1 MKSLKILFS
10 ISILTAF
17 LCLNEANGQWLTNG
31 THIYNSNTGNV
42 GIGHSTPSKLLSVGK
57 SMTEPTV
64 MVRNL
69 GGTGGATFEM
79 IDDASGADW
88 KFKATLSGGF
98 KIRDNTNLLDVIVV
112 EPNSGSYALH
122 IGQYGYVGINR
133 IAEPGYDLDVDGDV
147 RIEGY
152 APFLT
157 LNDTAQ
163 VHAGLV
169 FKNDDVYRAWIYYD
183 APDELIRISASHA
196 SNANDALVVK
206 YPNLVGIGTAS
217 PDALLHIHKDI
228 YNSSYFG
235 YLDTRANYF
244 THREIEAD
252 GNGQSCVYA
261 SRNRDVRNDGT
272 GYLAIQSNNAIVGS
286 CTWGDLYSFAVF
298 GTNYNDYGRCGGVLG
313 IESDNEGNWGSLGYT
328 SSGLTAYGGYF
339 TTHTSGAGKSDSDLY
354 TSVGMGAWGDLFGA
368 DIHGKVYGAYVEG
381 SHYAGY
387 FHGDVIK
394 DKLDVH
400 LQKNATGTNDVL
412 YTSVSADVTVVTS
425 GTAML
430 SGGKASI
437 AFDPVFSSAV
447 SASESVVVTV
457 TPIGESAGI
466 HLTKVSASGF
476 SMAEN
481 NAGKSD
487 VMVNYI
493 AIGKR
498 AGHENPDPAKEVIAP
513 DYTGKLSRGLHA
525 DGNTETDGEGL
536 YFERGELV
544 VGIHPTL
551 LPDPNRSTVEETII
565 PEQKSPVKNGVADD
579 GRLVGDD
586 LK

>member
-10 ISILTAF
+10 IYILTAF
-17 LCLNEANGQWLTNG
+17 LCLNDANGQWLTNG

-98 KIRDNTNLLDVIVV
+98 KIRDNLNSADKIIIEPNAYPNSIYIGAFGRVAIRHTAPERELDV
-112 EPNSGSYALH
+112 SGDAM
-122 IGQYGYVGINR
+122 IRGYF
-133 IAEPGYDLDVDGDV
+133 
-147 RIEGY
+147 
-152 APFLT
+152 PFLSFD
-157 LNDTAQ
+157 NEGSE
-163 VHAGLV
+163 HAGIV
-169 FKNDDVYRAWIYYD
+169 FYNGDDYRGYIYYD
-183 APDELIRISASHA
+183 EIDQLIRISANQS
-196 SNANDALVVK
+196 SIANDALVVK

-328 SSGLTAYGGYF
+328 SSGLSAYGGYF

-368 DIHGKVYGAYVEG
+368 DIHGKVYGAYMEG

-387 FHGDVIK
+387 FHGDVVK

-447 SASESVVVTV
+447 SATDPVVVTI
-457 TPIGESAGI
+457 TPIGESNGI
-466 HLTKVSASGF
+466 HLTQVTSSGF
-476 SMAEN
+476 SVAEN

-487 VMVNYI
+487 LLVNYI

-565 PEQKSPVKNGVADD
+565 PEQKSPVRNGVADD
-579 GRLVGDD
+579 GRHAGDD
-586 LK
+586 PE